1 MILTTKS
8 KYAVMGVLDIA
19 SRESGKPAKLFEIAK
34 RQNIA
39 LNYLEQLFNKLK
51 NKGIVKS
58 VKGPNGGYLLSCDI
72 KKTTINDII
81 FAVEEKIQITRCNN
95 SKGCLALN
103 VRCTAHYLWEELE
116 YKIKNY
122 FSEISLDDIV
132 SGKVKSQA
140 LKARS
145 LRLN

>member
-19 SRESGKPAKLFEIAK
+19 SRESNKPIKLFEIAK

-58 VKGPNGGYLLSCDI
+58 IKGPNGGYLLNCDI
-72 KKTTINDII
+72 KTTTINDIV
-81 FAVEEKIQITRCNN
+81 FAVEEKIKVTRCNN
-95 SKGCLALN
+95 NNGCLALN
-103 VRCTAHYLWEELE
+103 ARCTAHYLWEGLE
-116 YKIKNY
+116 QKIKNY
-122 FSEISLDDIV
+122 FSEISLDDII
-132 SGKVKSQA
+132 SGKITAQIKSFRA
-140 LKARS
+140 NK
-145 LRLN
+145 